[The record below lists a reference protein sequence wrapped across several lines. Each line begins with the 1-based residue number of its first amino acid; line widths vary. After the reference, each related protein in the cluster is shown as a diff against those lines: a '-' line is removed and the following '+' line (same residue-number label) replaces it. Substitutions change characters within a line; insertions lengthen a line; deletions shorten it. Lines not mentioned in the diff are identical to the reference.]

1 MTNTRHALGEEDM
14 SKNTVLILDDDS
26 DVVTSLSSL
35 LDLETD
41 YNVLTFTSA
50 SEAAEAI
57 KTNEIDLAI
66 VDYLMPGTMDGIDFL
81 IALRKKQPY
90 SIRMILTAY
99 ADKENAIKAINEV
112 GLYKYMEKPWDN
124 NELLEIIRKGME
136 KRALLKQLRD
146 QFGDSILS

>member
-1 MTNTRHALGEEDM
+1 MENDT
-14 SKNTVLILDDDS
+14 SKKTILILDDDP

-50 SEAAEAI
+50 TEAAEAI
-57 KTNEIDLAI
+57 ETNEIDLAI
-66 VDYLMPGTMDGIDFL
+66 VDYLMPGAVDGIDFL
-81 IALRKKQPY
+81 VALREEQPY

-124 NELLEIIRKGME
+124 NELLKIIREGME

-146 QFGDSILS
+146 QFGDYILS